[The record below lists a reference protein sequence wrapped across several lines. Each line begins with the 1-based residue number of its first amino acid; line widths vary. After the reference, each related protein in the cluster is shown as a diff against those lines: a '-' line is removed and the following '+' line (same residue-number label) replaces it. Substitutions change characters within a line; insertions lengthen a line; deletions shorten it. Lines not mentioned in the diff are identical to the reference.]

1 MKPAPHNWKEARRLQ
16 ACHLLQKGWPQRQIT
31 EALGVSAFALSQW
44 LGWARNDGSQ
54 ALRHRPPPGVPRR
67 LAPEQL
73 ARLLNLLHRGPA
85 AYGFRG
91 QLWTRKRLAEV
102 SWVRFGL
109 LSDLAWV
116 RFGLL
121 SDLAHVGQLRKTI
134 RWSPQKLMPRARR
147 RDEVA
152 IAHWHPETWPA
163 LKKGRK
169 HNNRRSSSEMNRASI
184 IRTCVVSTCLLPWDT
199 DRQPT
204 MSGS

>member
-1 MKPAPHNWKEARRLQ
+1 MNEAGTPQLERSTPVASLPSPAEGLASAPDYRGPGGQRVCSQPVARVGSQRRL
-16 ACHLLQKGWPQRQIT
+16 AGLTP
-31 EALGVSAFALSQW
+31 SAT
-44 LGWARNDGSQ
+44 
-54 ALRHRPPPGVPRR
+54 PGVPRR

-73 ARLLNLLHRGPA
+73 ARLLNLLHPGPA

-109 LSDLAWV
+109 LSDLA
-116 RFGLL
+116 
-121 SDLAHVGQLRKTI
+121 HVGQLRKAI
-134 RWSPQKLMPRARR
+134 RWSPQKLMRRARR

-152 IAHWHPETWPA
+152 IAHWHPETWLA

-169 HNNRRSSSEMNRASI
+169 YNNRQSSSEMNWASI
-184 IRTCVVSTCLLPWDT
+184 LRTCVVSTCLLPWGT